1 MSSEMGLLAMD
12 SLGFPLFT
20 HCTKANISDDVGLI
34 EMFKQ
39 SLDYFRE
46 KLRESGKTTILLDKG
61 YHPERIRKELEKFY
75 PEIRD
80 KLQFELSAKPSK
92 EGSPR

>member
-12 SLGFPLFT
+12 SLGLPLFT
-20 HCTKANISDDVGLI
+20 HCTKANISDDG
-34 EMFKQ
+34 
-39 SLDYFRE
+39 
-46 KLRESGKTTILLDKG
+46 GKTTILLDKG
-61 YHPERIRKELEKFY
+61 YHPERIRKELEKFS

>member
-1 MSSEMGLLAMD
+1 MVDSQAVKNTCLASLQSKGFCFYKATHGIKRHLAVD

-20 HCTKANISDDVGLI
+20 HCTKA
-34 EMFKQ
+34 K
-39 SLDYFRE
+39 
-46 KLRESGKTTILLDKG
+46 ILLDKG